1 MSRDISILD
10 EALVFMVESLDLL
23 MIPPPPSD
31 DNAALRLVQLLD
43 VQQELADLEF
53 RVHDMRKNIQG
64 PVLPDFSF
72 SAPGSTPTLTR
83 LGTLQGFR
91 TR

>member
-1 MSRDISILD
+1 
-10 EALVFMVESLDLL
+10 MVESLDLL

-64 PVLPDFSF
+64 PVLPDSSF
-72 SAPGSTPTLTR
+72 SAPGSTLTLTR